1 MLANYR
7 MYKIL
12 ISFLILFSSTVFGAD
27 IDNELLKKNLDA
39 ANTQIEVL
47 KAQVEVMKSYQD
59 NFLST
64 VYWSLGGVVSI
75 VFILVGYSW
84 LTNFKN
90 QEKEIQL
97 LKDLISKEVL
107 LAKQNL
113 VKEID
118 DSKKE
123 SFEKLLGSLNE
134 ETKKTIR
141 PIELKVRD
149 LFKNVN
155 SNNYSLLIIDYEKW
169 MEKKVYGNAVITS
182 LDLIKISLAIGI
194 DYYIEESLEKLI
206 QVLER
211 GLNEKDKATIDVNA
225 IKKISEVLSKLDNH
239 HDSIKLKIQSLI
251 NKLNSLE

>member
-1 MLANYR
+1 MD
-7 MYKIL
+7 KIL
-12 ISFLILFSSTVFGAD
+12 ISFLILFSSAVYGAD

-47 KAQVEVMKSYQD
+47 KAQVDVMKSYQD

-75 VFILVGYSW
+75 VFILVGYNW
-84 LTNFKN
+84 LTNFKS

-107 LAKQNL
+107 MAKQNL

-123 SFEKLLGSLNE
+123 SFENLLGSIND
-134 ETKKTIR
+134 ETKKRIQ
-141 PIELKVRD
+141 PIEIKIRD

-155 SNNYSLLIIDYEKW
+155 GNKYSLLIIEYEKW
-169 MEKKVYGNAVITS
+169 ISKKVYGNAVITS
-182 LDLIKISLAIGI
+182 LELIEISLAIGY

-206 QVLER
+206 QVLEK
-211 GLNEKDKATIDVNA
+211 GINEKDKATIDVNA
-225 IKKISEVLSKLDNH
+225 TKAISEVLSKLNNH
-239 HDSIKLKIQSLI
+239 HDSIKLKIQNLI
-251 NKLNSLE
+251 IKFNNLE